1 MPDKKPVRLEIHGDV
16 RSDEYFW
23 LRERDN
29 PDVIAYLE
37 EENAHTEE
45 VMRPLA
51 GLQKTLFD
59 EMKARIK
66 QEDQS
71 APYRHGDYFYYQRYE
86 KGSEYP
92 VYARKKGSLEAE
104 EEVLLDVNELAG
116 STEYFA
122 LRGFKVSPDHRIAVY
137 GVDTRGRRFYDLYF
151 LDLESKA
158 LLGDQIEDV
167 TSNFEWANDSR
178 TLLYAVQ
185 HPETLRS
192 YRVYSHELGSESD
205 KLVYEE
211 ADETNY
217 LDISKSLSG
226 RFFYL
231 VSSQTLSTEVR
242 YLSADSPADDVSVFL
257 PREANHEYF
266 VTDGADRFFIVSN
279 AGAENFRVLETPL
292 DDTRKSRWREVVA
305 HRRNALVEDIEV
317 FDKHL
322 VVSLIEDG
330 LSQLEVIDRSTG
342 AVFRPEFDEG
352 AYTVDADDNF
362 EYETTWFRYAYESM
376 TTPDTIYDLNMDSRE
391 HKLIKEEIVLG
402 GFDRDNYESR
412 RLFATA
418 RDGARVPVSLVY
430 RKGMQRNGRNPLL
443 QYGYGSYGYSIEPD
457 FDADRLSLLDRGFI
471 YAIAHIRGGSELGRN
486 WYYDGRQLKKK
497 NTFTDFIDVSEYLV
511 EQGFT
516 SPEHLYAEGGSA
528 GGLLMGAVVN
538 MAPGLYNGIGTR
550 VPFVDVVTTMLD
562 DDIPLTSGEWDEWGN
577 PQDEEY
583 YEYMLSYSPYD
594 NVQRMDY
601 PNMLVTTGLHDSQ
614 VQYWEPA
621 KWVARLREYKTDDKL
636 LLLKTDMGAGHSGK
650 TGRFKPLQ
658 DTALEYSFFLSLEGI
673 KE

>member
-137 GVDTRGRRFYDLYF
+137 GVDTRGRRFYDLFF

-292 DDTRKSRWREVVA
+292 DDWRSLTGQPAPCSARNSTKAPTRWMRTTTSST
-305 HRRNALVEDIEV
+305 RR
-317 FDKHL
+317 
-322 VVSLIEDG
+322 
-330 LSQLEVIDRSTG
+330 R
-342 AVFRPEFDEG
+342 
-352 AYTVDADDNF
+352 
-362 EYETTWFRYAYESM
+362 
-376 TTPDTIYDLNMDSRE
+376 
-391 HKLIKEEIVLG
+391 
-402 GFDRDNYESR
+402 
-412 RLFATA
+412 
-418 RDGARVPVSLVY
+418 
-430 RKGMQRNGRNPLL
+430 
-443 QYGYGSYGYSIEPD
+443 GSAMP
-457 FDADRLSLLDRGFI
+457 
-471 YAIAHIRGGSELGRN
+471 
-486 WYYDGRQLKKK
+486 
-497 NTFTDFIDVSEYLV
+497 
-511 EQGFT
+511 T
-516 SPEHLYAEGGSA
+516 SP
-528 GGLLMGAVVN
+528 
-538 MAPGLYNGIGTR
+538 
-550 VPFVDVVTTMLD
+550 
-562 DDIPLTSGEWDEWGN
+562 
-577 PQDEEY
+577 
-583 YEYMLSYSPYD
+583 
-594 NVQRMDY
+594 
-601 PNMLVTTGLHDSQ
+601 
-614 VQYWEPA
+614 
-621 KWVARLREYKTDDKL
+621 
-636 LLLKTDMGAGHSGK
+636 
-650 TGRFKPLQ
+650 
-658 DTALEYSFFLSLEGI
+658 
-673 KE
+673 